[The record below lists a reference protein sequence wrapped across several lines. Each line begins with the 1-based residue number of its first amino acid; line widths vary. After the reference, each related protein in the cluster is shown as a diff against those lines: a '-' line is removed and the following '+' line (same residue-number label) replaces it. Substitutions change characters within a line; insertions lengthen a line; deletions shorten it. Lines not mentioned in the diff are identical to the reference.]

1 LISLHPATALVLA
14 KNRQK
19 NARLRGHFFVKAEA
33 NYFFIGAFLPRFLA
47 IFFAMMMSLD

>member
-1 LISLHPATALVLA
+1 MPE
-14 KNRQK
+14 NRQK

-33 NYFFIGAFLPRFLA
+33 NYFLAGAFLPRFFA